1 MIVFLFQRFLW
12 FILGGI
18 MLIKYLSYSIATVF
32 LTQFASAI
40 PKDAKLAKIQILNI
54 GNGED
59 PKTLDPQK
67 CNESTCSAII
77 RQLFEGLV
85 QADENGKI
93 IPASAE
99 SWKISEDG
107 KIYTFHLRKN
117 LKWSDG
123 SKVTAN
129 DFEYSFRRLVDPKNA
144 SDQASLLEFV
154 VNGKDILEGKKNIAT
169 LGVKAIDDFTFEIK
183 LSQPSP
189 SFFENLTVSNTF
201 PVQIKNVEIHKDSFT
216 QVGNLVSN
224 GPYKLI
230 YRKVGDKVTVARN
243 DYYWNNKESYI
254 EKANFYSVVDQ
265 NSEFS
270 MYETGQLD
278 LTSTIPI
285 NQFKQVKAKYS
296 SELVNNPYLAC
307 YNYVFNTQKAPL
319 NNKKLRQALSIA
331 IDRDVIAYSVLGM
344 GQKPLYDPIPY
355 GLKDYTQNKA
365 VWQDWPRAKQLDEAK
380 RLYKEAG
387 YSDSKPLTIHI
398 LYNTN
403 DAHRKIATAIA
414 SMWKNNLGVNAI
426 TQNEEWKTM
435 LDKRSNGDFEVL
447 RMGNIAN
454 INDASDFLSPFRS
467 TDPSNDAKYK
477 NPEYDAIVNQALQ
490 EMNLVKRKELLEKA
504 GKIIMADAPVAT
516 IYSYVTSYL
525 VKPYIMGIKK
535 NSMDKYSLS
544 GVYITDK
551 KTIN

>member
-1 MIVFLFQRFLW
+1 
-12 FILGGI
+12 
-18 MLIKYLSYSIATVF
+18 MLVKAVSFSMATA
-32 LTQFASAI
+32 LLAQFAYAI
-40 PKDAKLAKIQILNI
+40 PKDAQLAKVQILNI

-77 RQLFEGLV
+77 KQLFEGLV
-85 QADENGKI
+85 QTDENGKI

-99 SWKISEDG
+99 SWKISADG
-107 KIYTFHLRKN
+107 KTYVFNLRKN

-129 DFEYSFRRLVDPKNA
+129 DFVYSFQRLVDPKNA
-144 SDQASLLEFV
+144 SDQGSLLEFV
-154 VNGKDILEGKKNIAT
+154 VNGREILEGKKPIAS
-169 LGVKAIDDFTFEIK
+169 LGVKAVDAFTFEIT
-183 LSQPSP
+183 LSQPTA
-189 SFFENLTVSNTF
+189 SFFEGLTISNTF
-201 PVQIKNVEIHKDSFT
+201 PVQMKNVEKFKESFT

-224 GPYKLI
+224 GPYKLTF
-230 YRKVGDKVTVARN
+230 RKVGDKVTVERN
-243 DYYWNNKESYI
+243 VNYWNNKESYI

-285 NQFKQVKAKYS
+285 NQFKQIKAKYG
-296 SELVNNPYLAC
+296 SELVNHPYLAS

-331 IDRDVIAYSVLGM
+331 IDRDAVSYSILGM
-344 GQKPLYDPIPY
+344 GQKPLYDPVPY
-355 GLKDYTQNKA
+355 GLKGYAQNKA
-365 VWQDWPRAKQLDEAK
+365 DWQDWSRAKQLEEAK
-380 RLYKEAG
+380 KLYKEAG
-387 YSDSKPLTIHI
+387 YSDAKPLTIHI

-403 DAHRKIATAIA
+403 DAHKKIAIAVA
-414 SMWKNNLGVNAI
+414 SMWKQNLGVNAI

-477 NPEYDAIVNQALQ
+477 NTEYDALVNQALQ
-490 EMNLVKRKELLEKA
+490 EMNLTKRKGLLEKA
-504 GKIIMADAPVAT
+504 GKIIMEDAPVAT
-516 IYSYVTSYL
+516 IYSYVSSYL
-525 VKPYIMGIKK
+525 VKPYVIGLKK
-535 NSMDKYSLS
+535 SSMDKYSLS
-544 GVYITDK
+544 GMYIVDK
-551 KTIN
+551 KTMN